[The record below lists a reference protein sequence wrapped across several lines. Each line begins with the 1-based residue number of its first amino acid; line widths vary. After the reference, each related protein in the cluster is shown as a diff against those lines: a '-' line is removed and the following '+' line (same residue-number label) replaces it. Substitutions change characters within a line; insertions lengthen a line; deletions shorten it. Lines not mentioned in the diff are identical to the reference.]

1 MPVYTVAQV
10 CTSVSWQEKLSA
22 LLSRFI
28 FLVNT
33 SIVLKVWPIQVH
45 YQDIIYTYIWSDRL
59 MLNYF
64 ASIF

>member
-1 MPVYTVAQV
+1 MPEYTVAQV

-33 SIVLKVWPIQVH
+33 R
-45 YQDIIYTYIWSDRL
+45 IIINLNMMRNSTY
-59 MLNYF
+59 NEPACF
-64 ASIF
+64 